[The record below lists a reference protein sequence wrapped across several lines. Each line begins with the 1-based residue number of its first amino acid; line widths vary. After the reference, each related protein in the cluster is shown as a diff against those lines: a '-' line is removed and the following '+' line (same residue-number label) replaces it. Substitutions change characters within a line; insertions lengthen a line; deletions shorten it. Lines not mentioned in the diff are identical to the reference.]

1 MWQALPTWLVICAI
15 LQSTVWIYC
24 QNWIDIKTKQNISCL
39 EIYYYYLRLCYKT
52 YYFIF
57 FGCSVVC
64 DVVLLFVCACFIERY
79 GQFEE
84 THRTSQIVLFWT
96 FCSFFL
102 KWYWEQPEREICSS
116 QGVKEPRQRKDLWHV
131 WSNNYRWNYWQSSE
145 LVEHTRL
152 RCVFMVKWQSSVTP
166 RPLTDSNMETGA
178 LPIVIDSGNEEERS
192 RPRLPTGLLCS
203 QSGSQQTFRV

>member
-15 LQSTVWIYC
+15 SHSTVWKYVHCYC
-24 QNWIDIKTKQNISCL
+24 QNWIDTKTKQNISCL

-57 FGCSVVC
+57 LGCSVVC
-64 DVVLLFVCACFIERY
+64 VVGLLLFVCVCFIERY
-79 GQFEE
+79 GQFWE

-96 FCSFFL
+96 FCSLFL
-102 KWYWEQPEREICSS
+102 KRYWEQPEREICSS
-116 QGVKEPRQRKDLWHV
+116 QDVKVPRQRKDLWHL
-131 WSNNYRWNYWQSSE
+131 WTKNYRWNYWQSSK

-166 RPLTDSNMETGA
+166 RLLTDSNMETGA
-178 LPIVIDSGNEEERS
+178 LPIV
-192 RPRLPTGLLCS
+192 
-203 QSGSQQTFRV
+203 